1 MKIIYAE
8 KYVSPRERPLTA
20 EEQEVRRIAYALKV
34 PTNEAT
40 GRASYALAPL
50 VDAHAYPGSAIVLM
64 PVPSST
70 NTLRA
75 NRALALDLA
84 NQLRLLSGRY
94 VFIKATVVRKHP
106 VQSSCYRRRHGM
118 SGLALEDHGMIRIA
132 GPLTATNTCF
142 YFIDNVATTGTTLEA
157 CRQALGF
164 GDGIVYASQGK
175 YHEKAK

>member
-1 MKIIYAE
+1 
-8 KYVSPRERPLTA
+8 
-20 EEQEVRRIAYALKV
+20 
-34 PTNEAT
+34 
-40 GRASYALAPL
+40 
-50 VDAHAYPGSAIVLM
+50 
-64 PVPSST
+64 
-70 NTLRA
+70 
-75 NRALALDLA
+75 
-84 NQLRLLSGRY
+84 
-94 VFIKATVVRKHP
+94 
-106 VQSSCYRRRHGM
+106 M